1 MNSSRKNIIGLLP
14 RWLVS
19 GAIALVVLALPGCD
33 TEKVEWEEDRGIPFS
48 SDDRAIAYRHKGALY
63 VARAQGDNHR
73 RVFVAE
79 TGEAVLSTPHWG
91 PGMRAIVFAVSDGK
105 PEQSSGLLEYELWL
119 WPAPQEIWTSERG
132 FSRGDSV
139 ALPSDWRP
147 ATPRKLAVARCKAPM
162 QIKADALVQWHPDG
176 NRLLYLDTGESGL
189 QRIVSLD
196 VNTATQTAATTL
208 MATSLAFSISPAGNH
223 LAVATEGPEPAA
235 LWVGPIGGDKASWRR
250 IEGTPGPR
258 LVPELET
265 EGEAMEAGSK
275 NLFDLRPRLG
285 VWSPDSRWLAHIS
298 ASSAEQEMAAEGET
312 DEAVRLV
319 FTPLEAGASERALEL
334 AGGEP
339 ENMHWMPGGRK
350 LGFLGDQKVLLVDSD
365 SATVTELSGVLEV
378 EHFIGWSAPGNH
390 MAYLI
395 RAEDFERTG
404 VLLPTGDRVLWSAA
418 RRHNLMV
425 AQANGSFPRNRF
437 GLMNISSAQ
446 WGNRT
451 EQLSFWATHLPTV
464 SFLPPGDPAAV
475 LDLEQDSIRWYPT
488 DVAEYAQVGHYYFL
502 NGQFV
507 EAADHYTSALERL
520 DDPGENRVL
529 EARVRLWRALSRI
542 AAQDEREVLTDLVF
556 FREHIVVTEEAD
568 TDMHT
573 GPDGPVWD
581 ETVSRNLTADRILL
595 STLLSMKQVKL
606 AAAQAQAIIRQDED
620 ARRIQALCFLALI
633 DKGIAQRTMFTD
645 VVIGRLMQ
653 ELLESVQVPAELVDE
668 LFDEYLEAILDPE
681 SQRALSV
688 RNKKRFGGMLANLA
702 VESSGE
708 HLQKALRLMQAA
720 IIFYREAGETSRE
733 LELLQAA
740 AEMRE

>member
-19 GAIALVVLALPGCD
+19 GAIVFAVLALPGCGP
-33 TEKVEWEEDRGIPFS
+33 EKVDWEEDRGIPFS
-48 SDDRAIAYRHKGALY
+48 SDDRAIAYRHKDAVY
-63 VARAQGDNHR
+63 VARAQGDKHR
-73 RVFVAE
+73 RVYVAE
-79 TGEAVLSTPHWG
+79 TGEAVLSTPHWA
-91 PGMRAIVFAVSDGK
+91 PGMRAVVFAVSGGK

-119 WPAPQEIWTSERG
+119 WPAPQEIWTSEREI
-132 FSRGDSV
+132 SRGDSV
-139 ALPSDWRP
+139 ALPTDWRP
-147 ATPRKLAVARCKAPM
+147 AAPRKLATARCRAPM
-162 QIKADALVQWHPDG
+162 QIKADALFQWHPDG
-176 NRLLYLDTGESGL
+176 NRVLYLDTSDSGL
-189 QRIVSLD
+189 QRVVSLD
-196 VNTATQTAATTL
+196 VNTATQATAAPL
-208 MATSLAFSISPAGNH
+208 VATSLAFSISPAGYH
-223 LAVATEGPEPAA
+223 LAVATEDPEPAA
-235 LWVGPIGGDKASWRR
+235 LWIGPIGGDMASWRR
-250 IEGTPGPR
+250 IEGNPGPR

-265 EGEAMEAGSK
+265 EGEATAAGSK
-275 NLFDLRPRLG
+275 YLLDLRPRLG
-285 VWSPDSRWLAHIS
+285 IWSPDSRWLAYIS
-298 ASSAEQEMAAEGET
+298 APSAEQETAAEDET
-312 DEAVRLV
+312 DDAVRLV
-319 FTPLEAGASERALEL
+319 ITPLETDVPERVLEL

-365 SATVTELSGVLEV
+365 SATITELSGVLEV

-395 RAEDFERTG
+395 RAEEFERTG
-404 VLLPTGDRVLWSAA
+404 VLLPTGDRVLWSPA

-425 AQANGSFPRNRF
+425 AQADGAFPRNRF

-475 LDLEQDSIRWYPT
+475 LDLEQDAIRWYPT

-529 EARVRLWRALSRI
+529 EARIRLWRALTRV
-542 AAQDEREVLTDLVF
+542 AAQDEREVLADMAF
-556 FREHIVVTEEAD
+556 FREHIVVPGETD
-568 TDMHT
+568 TDMPT
-573 GPDGPVWD
+573 GTEGPVWD
-581 ETVSRNLTADRILL
+581 ETVSRDLTADRILL

-633 DKGIAQRTMFTD
+633 DKGTAQRTMYTD

-653 ELLESVQVPAELVDE
+653 ELLESVQVPAELVNG
-668 LFDEYLEAILDPE
+668 LFDEYLETILDPE
-681 SQRALSV
+681 GQQALSG
-688 RNKKRFGGMLANLA
+688 RNRKRFGGMLAKLA
-702 VESSGE
+702 SESSGE
-708 HLQKALRLMQAA
+708 HPQKALRLMEAA
-720 IIFYREAGETSRE
+720 IIFYREAGETRRE

-740 AEMRE
+740 AEMRQ